1 MKKQI
6 FCQPISRAA
15 ARALCVLSAS
25 LAAFNGYAADPA
37 APANDSADDET
48 RNWIDFSVGGNFVN
62 GDSAAFRERTQQ
74 PREVFGG
81 VSDFHY
87 EMDVGKKGLFEV
99 DGRGIFDARDYDLR
113 VKLSDPDKGYVTTG
127 YRQYSTYYDGSGGY
141 SPANGMFFDFWD
153 DEMRVERSKFFFE
166 AGLTLEEKPE
176 IRIRYDND
184 RRDGRKD
191 TTSWGESSVTGVGS
205 RKLAPAFYELDEDR
219 HSIAL
224 DIAHNISN
232 TRVGVGGRAEFSS
245 LDNSR
250 NMIRNALEVT
260 QRFYT
265 HRDEVE
271 TDLYNARAWS
281 DTQLNDQW
289 KLTTAYS
296 FTSMDTDTSGFR
308 SIGAAFGTNPDPALL
323 ANFGG
328 PPTTVYPAGATV
340 AGRQVRD
347 HGFYELEG
355 GSRVDQ
361 HVTAINVM
369 WRPTD
374 HLTVVPSIRVE
385 ASKQRGAAEFEDYE
399 VATVTAAPPA
409 GATRRVV
416 VPELIRNTRR
426 REILDVAESIEARY
440 TGMTNWV
447 HYLRGE
453 WLQGS
458 GDLSEYETFVDLG
471 RTDIYRTTESTGRG
485 QKYVAGSTWYPS
497 RKVSTAFQYYHRIRE
512 NDYDHVVD
520 SSPLIGGG
528 EYPAFIKKQNF
539 DTDDV
544 NLRVTLRPLS
554 QLTFVTRYDFQ
565 YSTILSQ
572 MGTLPEARSA
582 KSIAHIITESI
593 TWSPLSW
600 MYVQASGSY
609 TVDRL
614 STPATFTTVPSVVEV
629 TKNNYYTAMG
639 TVGFALSDKDDL
651 TANYSYFLADNYN
664 PALIAVSVPYG
675 ASLEEHSIGAGWVH
689 RFSKRLQLTT
699 RYAFMTSDN
708 ETSGGYDNF
717 DAHMVSTS
725 LRWRF

>member
-1 MKKQI
+1 MKKQN
-6 FCQPISRAA
+6 FRRPISRAA
-15 ARALCVLSAS
+15 ARALCVLGAS
-25 LAAFNGYAADPA
+25 LAAFNSYAADA
-37 APANDSADDET
+37 APADDSANDET

-113 VKLSDPDKGYVTTG
+113 LKLSEPGKGYVATG

-141 SPANGMFFDFWD
+141 SPGNGAFFDFWD

-176 IRIRYDND
+176 IRIRYDYD

-191 TTSWGESSVTGVGS
+191 STIWGESTATGVGS
-205 RKLAPAFYELDEDR
+205 RKVAPAFYELDEDR

-232 TRVGVGGRAEFSS
+232 TRVGIGGRAEFSS

-265 HRDEVE
+265 HRDGVD

-281 DTQLNDQW
+281 DTQINDQW

-296 FTSMDTDTSGFR
+296 FTSLDTDTSGFR
-308 SIGAAFGTNPDPALL
+308 SIGGAFGTDPSPVVLG
-323 ANFGG
+323 NFGLPAG
-328 PPTTVYPAGATV
+328 SSYPAGAQ

-347 HGFYELEG
+347 HGYFDLEG

-369 WRPTD
+369 WKPTD
-374 HLTVVPSIRVE
+374 HVTVVPSIRIE

-399 VATVTAAPPA
+399 VATPT
-409 GATRRVV
+409 GTTRRDVDV
-416 VPELIRNTRR
+416 EKILNTRR
-426 REILDVAESIEARY
+426 REILDVTESIEARY

-447 HYLRGE
+447 HYIRGE

-458 GDLSEYETFVDLG
+458 GDLSENETFIDLG
-471 RTDIYRTTESTGRG
+471 RTDIFRTTESTLRA
-485 QKYVAGSTWYPS
+485 QKYVVGSTWYPS
-497 RKVSTAFQYYHRIRE
+497 RKVSTALQYYHRIRE

-528 EYPAFIKKQNF
+528 LYPAFIEKQNF

-544 NLRVTLRPLS
+544 NFRITVRPLN
-554 QLTFVTRYDFQ
+554 QLTLVTRYDFQ

-582 KSIAHIITESI
+582 KSVAHIITESI
-593 TWSPLSW
+593 TWSPLAW

-614 STPATFTTVPSVVEV
+614 STPADFTISPQVLEV
-629 TKNNYYTAMG
+629 TRNNYYTAMG
-639 TVGFALSDKDDL
+639 TVGFALSEKDDL
-651 TANYSYFLADNYN
+651 TANYNYFLADNYN
-664 PALIAVSVPYG
+664 PGFITASVPYG
-675 ASLEEHSIGAGWVH
+675 ASLEEHTIGAGWVH
-689 RFSKRLQLTT
+689 RFNKRLQLTT
-699 RYAFMTSDN
+699 RYAFITSDN

-717 DAHMVSTS
+717 DAHMLSTT